1 MHLFLTMAGSGGGTI
16 KTGRF
21 VRYPEETP
29 LNNLWL
35 AMLERFGAPAQKLGD
50 STGVLDRL
58 I

>member
-1 MHLFLTMAGSGGGTI
+1 MADGGGGTI

-21 VRYPEETP
+21 VRYPDETP

-35 AMLERFGAPAQKLGD
+35 AMLGRFGAPGQKLGD
-50 STGVLDRL
+50 STGALDGL